1 MPRTYGDKLLLQLQ
15 QADPNL
21 LGVQL
26 GRLCVEA
33 NLPVAYVAAALE
45 VSRNTVHAWFRG
57 QVMHES
63 KRKVVEAFMYLVE
76 QDMKNSGL
84 PATSMKQAKVYVEGM
99 LGRKI

>member
-1 MPRTYGDKLLLQLQ
+1 MPRTFGDKLLLQLKDG
-15 QADPNL
+15 DPTL

-33 NLPVAYVAAALE
+33 NLPVAYVAIALE
-45 VSRNTVHAWFRG
+45 VTRNTVHLWFRG

-63 KRKVVEAFMYLVE
+63 SRKIVEAFMYLVE
-76 QDMKNSGL
+76 QDMKNGVL
-84 PATSMKQAKVYVEGM
+84 PALTSKQAKAYIEGM

>member
-15 QADPNL
+15 QADGSL

-33 NLPVAYVAAALE
+33 NLPVAYIAEALE
-45 VSRNTVHAWFRG
+45 VSRNTVHMWFRG
-57 QVMHES
+57 QMMHED

-76 QDMKNSGL
+76 QDMKNGVL
-84 PATSMKQAKVYVEGM
+84 PAANLKIAKTYVEEM
-99 LGRKI
+99 IGRKV